1 MDGPCGKCQSNI
13 LNNSPEKQMDSI
25 LYNSD
30 DCGSESALF
39 VKYIYTFRNVL
50 GDMVL
55 LVIDNIWIQNPD

>member
-1 MDGPCGKCQSNI
+1 
-13 LNNSPEKQMDSI
+13 MDSI

-55 LVIDNIWIQNPD
+55 LVIDNRDRIKTSEFEQS